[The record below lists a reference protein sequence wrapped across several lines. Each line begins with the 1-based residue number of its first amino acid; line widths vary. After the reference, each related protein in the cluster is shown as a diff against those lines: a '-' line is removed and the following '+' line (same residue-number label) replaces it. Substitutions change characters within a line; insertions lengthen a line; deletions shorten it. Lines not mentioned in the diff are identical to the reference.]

1 MPPCRLTD
9 ANLQL
14 IYQFISKE
22 EGRPVTD
29 MDYAYMG
36 DYSSTAITALAN
48 TYQQYDTELFIV
60 YMNPTDSLI
69 TLLSYI
75 GTKHNSWLDNWA
87 VDKVFVAEG
96 TLSMR
101 DKVDILQRAFVE
113 KYLEYIHCFYCT
125 FADDC

>member
-1 MPPCRLTD
+1 M
-9 ANLQL
+9 
-14 IYQFISKE
+14 
-22 EGRPVTD
+22 
-29 MDYAYMG
+29 
-36 DYSSTAITALAN
+36 
-48 TYQQYDTELFIV
+48 